1 MTSPCLAPTGLFTVE
16 VKSHAGNVSFNGV
29 ELTRNGQLFNKN
41 FLGAGKVWRR
51 SGLRDHLA
59 KNLHQ
64 DIFVK
69 PVLVFSSPHAR
80 LRVNGGS
87 ALGIFVTT
95 AQDLALLL
103 LCSPSLSIRFP
114 VHFPRFYRKR
124 ARGTLRSIAGRR
136 RFPCYDA
143 PMKIK
148 SAEFVKGIMG
158 EDEIL
163 EDGIPQVA
171 FIGRSNVGKSSVIN
185 SIVNR
190 RDLAHSSSTA
200 GRTREVNFFLVNKAF
215 YLVDLPGYGYAKMS
229 LENRDT
235 LRKLIYWYL
244 LYAHVEHR
252 KVVIII
258 DAKVGVTDYDLEVL
272 RRLDED
278 GKNVVVVANKVDK
291 IRKSSYVAQMA
302 EIQKAVGA
310 HKVIPYSAT
319 GKIGVGELVNE
330 ISV

>member
-1 MTSPCLAPTGLFTVE
+1 
-16 VKSHAGNVSFNGV
+16 
-29 ELTRNGQLFNKN
+29 
-41 FLGAGKVWRR
+41 
-51 SGLRDHLA
+51 
-59 KNLHQ
+59 
-64 DIFVK
+64 
-69 PVLVFSSPHAR
+69 
-80 LRVNGGS
+80 
-87 ALGIFVTT
+87 
-95 AQDLALLL
+95 
-103 LCSPSLSIRFP
+103 
-114 VHFPRFYRKR
+114 
-124 ARGTLRSIAGRR
+124 
-136 RFPCYDA
+136 
-143 PMKIK
+143 MKIK
-148 SAEFVKGIMG
+148 SADFVKGIMG

-302 EIQKAVGA
+302 EIQKAVGT

-319 GKIGVGELVNE
+319 DKIGVGELINE